1 MAKARHN
8 YIIRKMT
15 ILRFLLLSL
24 LYFVATSPSW
34 GYAYEGLNPSNY
46 NYNLKVGATTTIS
59 LGTTYANVLQRS
71 SVISYSYKSTNTSV
85 ATVTTYTKNRATI
98 KGMGV
103 GKCKIQYD
111 CTYNQDG
118 YIRKYAF
125 HYDVTVTAATVLVT
139 NVTLN
144 VTSATLE
151 VGGTRQLTATVYPTN
166 ATNRN
171 VNWSTSLAAVA
182 TVSSSGMVTAKGVG
196 TATIYCNAADGS
208 GKRASCS
215 ITVVSR
221 QKQEQTLGRT
231 TLPEVVYGANNSR
244 TVCLLNKTTNEGLTL
259 TWSVADTEVASISS
273 LAGTPLLAIRNAGT
287 TKVTAT
293 QAGNDDY
300 MPFVREFTFIVKK
313 APLTIS
319 VSDCAKVQG
328 EENPEFTINYSGF
341 VYNETSDGA
350 LTKLPT
356 VTTSATTNSPEGG
369 YSLIVDGAEARNY
382 EIVYNN
388 GNMTVCNVQR
398 GDANG
403 DGTITVTD
411 IAVVVN
417 RILQLDAE
425 GGYETGLDAN
435 RDGQITVT
443 DIGVIVDKILGTKT
457 SANSRKMEQEMEPQ

>member
-24 LYFVATSPSW
+24 LYFVAASPSW

-221 QKQEQTLGRT
+221 QKQEQTLDRT
-231 TLPEVVYGANNSR
+231 TLPEKVYGANNSR

-341 VYNETSDGA
+341 KYNETCDGA

-356 VTTSATTNSPEGG
+356 VTTTATTNSAEGN
-369 YSLIVDGAEARNY
+369 YALMVDGAEARNY

-388 GNMTVCNVQR
+388 GNMSVSNVQR

-403 DGTITVTD
+403 DGMITVTD

-435 RDGQITVT
+435 RDGQVTVT